1 MGVNRTRIE
10 NGARR
15 KKMRTEIMTRTAM
28 MLAAAGAVVLLAGCN
43 KQVALPEKESTTVAA
58 TGKWLETTAVTPE
71 GGMLMGNPAAKVK
84 LIEYGALTCSHC
96 ADFAKES
103 HDELRAMI
111 AKGTVSYEFRNF
123 LLSAID
129 VPAAILARCGGPG
142 PFFTIADQLFA
153 TQPQW
158 LGATRDITAAEQAQ
172 WTSFPAEQLAQ
183 VLADKLG
190 LVTFV
195 RERGISIDKAKACL
209 SDKAGY
215 DTLTQ
220 LQKTA
225 VDQFKVT
232 GTPTF
237 IINGLVV
244 PNAGNW
250 ERLEPALKAAGA

>member
-1 MGVNRTRIE
+1 
-10 NGARR
+10 
-15 KKMRTEIMTRTAM
+15 MTRKAI
-28 MLAAAGAVVLLAGCN
+28 MLATAGAMLLLAGCD
-43 KQVALPEKESTTVAA
+43 KQAALPEKENTVAVA
-58 TGKWLETTAVTPE
+58 DSKWLETTAVTPE

-96 ADFAKES
+96 ADFSRES
-103 HDELRAMI
+103 HEGLRAMI

-123 LLSAID
+123 LLSVID

-153 TQPQW
+153 TQSQW

-172 WTSFPAEQLAQ
+172 WTSFPPEQLAQ

-190 LVTFV
+190 LVAFV
-195 RERGISIDKAKACL
+195 RERGIGLDKAKACL

-215 DTLTQ
+215 DALTN

-250 ERLEPALKAAGA
+250 ERLEPELRAAGA